1 VTNGRAILRAERS
14 KMTVLREDE
23 RLDAMAAE
31 WLRAHRRGVDTS
43 EAYDELRDLLARA
56 RQLGVD
62 DISTAIEE
70 DAGLNP
76 ILAISVVA
84 RARVKV

>member
-1 VTNGRAILRAERS
+1 
-14 KMTVLREDE
+14 MPVLREDG
-23 RLDAMAAE
+23 RLDKMAAD
-31 WLRAHRRGVDTS
+31 WLRSHRHGVDTS

-62 DISTAIEE
+62 DISTAIEQ

-76 ILAISVVA
+76 IMAISVVA